1 MKSPWPRP
9 WRAGGAC
16 NGICVQ
22 KEAGRGLFF
31 RGIPEEMLSSGR
43 GRGCGNSGRVCI
55 RNPGAHVPAAKP
67 PELCGRSPQACP
79 QARRAPR
86 LSLPGIC
93 MWARPSRQN
102 RHLPIGQERIRAV
115 PKLRAGRYRRHRFA
129 PGFMSVAALQKTFP
143 VGNTEGRN
151 QFFRCGRSE
160 RRAGLSARTSRYIP
174 RNTVGREIH

>member
-22 KEAGRGLFF
+22 KEAGKGLFF
-31 RGIPEEMLSSGR
+31 RGIPEETLSSGR

-55 RNPGAHVPAAKP
+55 RNPGAHVPAALP

-129 PGFMSVAALQKTFP
+129 PGCIFKKEAALNLRIHERRCIAKNISGGKYGRAKSIFP
-143 VGNTEGRN
+143 VWPLGEK
-151 QFFRCGRSE
+151 
-160 RRAGLSARTSRYIP
+160 SRP
-174 RNTVGREIH
+174 FDPH